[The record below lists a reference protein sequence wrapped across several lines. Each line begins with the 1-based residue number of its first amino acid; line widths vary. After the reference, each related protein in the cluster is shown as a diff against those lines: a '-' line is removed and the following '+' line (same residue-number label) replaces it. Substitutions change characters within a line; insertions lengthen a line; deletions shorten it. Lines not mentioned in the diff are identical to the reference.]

1 VPAAG
6 AAVLLLDEVVEFAA
20 GAALLLLEDVVDGD
34 ALLVDEDEPAGE
46 EVLDE
51 VEPAGEALDL
61 VSVLVEGVA

>member
-1 VPAAG
+1 MPAAG

-20 GAALLLLEDVVDGD
+20 GAALLLLEDVADGD
-34 ALLVDEDEPAGE
+34 ALLFDEDEPAGE